1 MDSRYIELQSMR
13 RGARVGDDGAFVV
26 ADEPGDGEVDA
37 DDRLRRQR
45 EREERG
51 EMRGGT
57 ITCDDLRP
65 RMKGGEGE
73 GGCHHLRR
81 LEAQDEL
88 HQGVLLGL
96 DEEASQQRRE
106 EEGADPH
113 DRAQRHH
120 LQRREIASLVVVV
133 VVGGVRTRGVRTTGD
148 CVADGG
154 GGGGGRG
161 QNTWREAL
169 DVGKGCKH
177 VSGGGV

>member
-1 MDSRYIELQSMR
+1 MESRYIELQSMR

-133 VVGGVRTRGVRTTGD
+133 VVGGVRTRGV
-148 CVADGG
+148 
-154 GGGGGRG
+154 
-161 QNTWREAL
+161 E
-169 DVGKGCKH
+169 
-177 VSGGGV
+177 